1 MNDPRRPQRFG
12 PLYPGTGRPDRR
24 FPQSADRRP
33 GLRRPVAVCIHVR
46 RLRFPAVVSRRAPA
60 KASPVAPRPP
70 RGQSDPTAAAVL
82 AIRPAPTGRISPDG
96 LTPPPPQ
103 GPRTP
108 RWLWFA
114 AGSAV
119 LLVVALVIALVIA
132 NGSVKKQTA
141 IEPLPP
147 MPGPSPT
154 RPTTTTPTP
163 PSPSAAPA
171 PTTTTGTPSE
181 TVAGAMQ
188 TVVYDVTGEGRAISI
203 TYMDSGNVIQTE
215 FNVALPWRKEVSL
228 SKSSLHPAS
237 VTIVNIGHN
246 VTCSVTV
253 AGVQVRQRTGAGLT
267 ICDAPS

>member
-12 PLYPGTGRPDRR
+12 PPLSGYGPTGPQVPPNPPTADPAYADQSPYASTYGGYVSPPWSPGGP
-24 FPQSADRRP
+24 P
-33 GLRRPVAVCIHVR
+33 
-46 RLRFPAVVSRRAPA
+46 
-60 KASPVAPRPP
+60 PRPP
-70 RGQSDPTAAAVL
+70 QWPPGPHEASPTQQL
-82 AIRPAPTGRISPDG
+82 PQYWQYDQPPPGGFPPDG

-188 TVVYDVTGEGRAISI
+188 TVVYDVTGKAGQSASRTWIAATSYRPSSTSPCRGGKRSACQSRPCIPLASRSSTSATTSPARSPWPGFRYASAPGR
-203 TYMDSGNVIQTE
+203 G
-215 FNVALPWRKEVSL
+215 
-228 SKSSLHPAS
+228 
-237 VTIVNIGHN
+237 
-246 VTCSVTV
+246 
-253 AGVQVRQRTGAGLT
+253 
-267 ICDAPS
+267 

>member
-147 MPGPSPT
+147 CPGLARHV
-154 RPTTTTPTP
+154 RPRPHRPHLTQRR
-163 PSPSAAPA
+163 
-171 PTTTTGTPSE
+171 TGTDN
-181 TVAGAMQ
+181 
-188 TVVYDVTGEGRAISI
+188 YDRYA
-203 TYMDSGNVIQTE
+203 Q
-215 FNVALPWRKEVSL
+215 
-228 SKSSLHPAS
+228 
-237 VTIVNIGHN
+237 
-246 VTCSVTV
+246 
-253 AGVQVRQRTGAGLT
+253 
-267 ICDAPS
+267 

>member
-12 PLYPGTGRPDRR
+12 PPLSGYGPTG
-24 FPQSADRRP
+24 PQVPPIRRP
-33 GLRRPVAVCIHVR
+33 PTRLTPTSRRMHPRTAVTFPRRGLQEGPRQGLPSGPQAPTRPVRPNSCRSTGNTTSPRADFPRRADSPATARAENAALVVVR
-46 RLRFPAVVSRRAPA
+46 RRLSRAARRRVGHRTGYRQRLGQKANRDRAV
-60 KASPVAPRPP
+60 
-70 RGQSDPTAAAVL
+70 T
-82 AIRPAPTGRISPDG
+82 
-96 LTPPPPQ
+96 
-103 GPRTP
+103 
-108 RWLWFA
+108 
-114 AGSAV
+114 
-119 LLVVALVIALVIA
+119 
-132 NGSVKKQTA
+132 
-141 IEPLPP
+141 P

>member
-12 PLYPGTGRPDRR
+12 P
-24 FPQSADRRP
+24 PQSGYGP
-33 GLRRPVAVCIHVR
+33 TGPQV
-46 RLRFPAVVSRRAPA
+46 
-60 KASPVAPRPP
+60 PP
-70 RGQSDPTAAAVL
+70 NPPTAD
-82 AIRPAPTGRISPDG
+82 PAYADQSPYASTYG
-96 LTPPPPQ
+96 GYVSPPWSPGGPPPPQ

>member
-12 PLYPGTGRPDRR
+12 PPLSGYGPTGPQVPPNPPTADPAYADQSPYASTYGGYVSPPWSPGGP
-24 FPQSADRRP
+24 P
-33 GLRRPVAVCIHVR
+33 
-46 RLRFPAVVSRRAPA
+46 
-60 KASPVAPRPP
+60 PRPP
-70 RGQSDPTAAAVL
+70 QWPPGPHEASPTQQL
-82 AIRPAPTGRISPDG
+82 PQYWQYDQPPPGGFPPDG

-188 TVVYDVTGEGRAISI
+188 TVVYDVTGEAGQSASRTWIAATSYRPSSTSPCRGGKRSACQSRPCIPLASRSSTSATTSPARSPWPGFRYASAPGR
-203 TYMDSGNVIQTE
+203 G
-215 FNVALPWRKEVSL
+215 
-228 SKSSLHPAS
+228 
-237 VTIVNIGHN
+237 
-246 VTCSVTV
+246 
-253 AGVQVRQRTGAGLT
+253 
-267 ICDAPS
+267 